1 MAVFVIALI
10 AFTNAFYLI
19 GRNQLSYTQEG
30 EDAPSYSSLIGAA
43 HHVYTSSL
51 GEFDTQAYFDNDMS
65 PILACLFICLSFFM
79 CIHLLNMLIAIMGES
94 FSKNSKVAEAEIKIS
109 QLAFVVDNWWINP
122 IEEKE
127 KIVYLVAA
135 FSINDDDDE
144 EEAQKQLE
152 RDKKIDDLTK
162 MVADL
167 MNEVRNVKHQVADVQ
182 SLKKDMEKYFKA
194 DDAER

>member
-1 MAVFVIALI
+1 MDMMILSLNFVNTASLVTDIDIHSLRVVESILCILQWFKFLYFMQLLDDIAPYVNIIFVIFNDIQYFMAVFVIALI

-109 QLAFVVDNWWINP
+109 
-122 IEEKE
+122 
-127 KIVYLVAA
+127 
-135 FSINDDDDE
+135 
-144 EEAQKQLE
+144 
-152 RDKKIDDLTK
+152 
-162 MVADL
+162 
-167 MNEVRNVKHQVADVQ
+167 
-182 SLKKDMEKYFKA
+182 
-194 DDAER
+194 